1 MFDQPDFDDHEA
13 LHSFNDRATGM
24 RCIIALHST
33 HLGPGAGGCRFW
45 RYPSTQAAITDA
57 LRLSRGMSYKNAM
70 AGLPVGGGKAVLLAG
85 GPEKSDALMGA
96 LGRAI
101 DSLGGR
107 YVTAEDVGMTP
118 HDMVSIARATRHVAG
133 LPVAEGEVGGTPS
146 PATSEGAF
154 VGMRAGLV
162 RALGTTSFEG
172 VHVAIQGVGAVGEGL
187 AERLAHAGA
196 RLTLADIDQGR
207 ADALGKRLGAEV
219 IGAEEIMAIEADV
232 FSPNALGAI
241 LNPRTIPALKVKLI
255 AGAANNQ
262 LETPEDGVRLHRRG
276 ILYAPDYVL
285 NAGGIINVTA
295 QYLGERD
302 AGRVMAQVRG
312 IEQRLGHVFDE
323 AASEGLPPGEVAD
336 RMARRLIG
344 RG

>member
-13 LHSFNDRATGM
+13 LHLFNDAQTGM
-24 RCIIALHST
+24 RCIVALHST
-33 HLGPGAGGCRFW
+33 HLGPGSGGCRYW
-45 RYPSTQAAITDA
+45 RYANTQAAITDA

-70 AGLPVGGGKAVLLAG
+70 AGLPAGGGKAVLLAG
-85 GPEKSDALMGA
+85 GSPKRAELMEA

-101 DSLGGR
+101 DSLNGR
-107 YVTAEDVGMTP
+107 YVTAEDVGMSSE
-118 HDMVSIARATRHVAG
+118 DMINIARATRHVAG
-133 LPVAEGEVGGTPS
+133 LPVRVGEVGGTPS
-146 PATSEGAF
+146 PATAEGAF
-154 VGMRAGLV
+154 VGMRAGLR
-162 RALGTTSFEG
+162 RALGREDFQG

-187 AERLAHAGA
+187 AERLAAAGA
-196 RLTLADIDQGR
+196 RLTLADIDRTR
-207 ADALGKRLGAEV
+207 ADALSKRLGAAV
-219 IGAEEIMAIEADV
+219 VDADEIMTVEADV

-241 LNPRTIPALKVKLI
+241 LNPRTIPALRCKLV

-262 LETPEDGVRLHRRG
+262 LETAQDGQRLHARG

-295 QYLGERD
+295 QYLGETNP
-302 AGRVMAQVRG
+302 GTVMAQVHG
-312 IEQRLGHVFDE
+312 IETRLETVFDE
-323 AASEGLPPGEVAD
+323 AARENLPPGEVAD

>member
-13 LHSFNDRATGM
+13 LHLFNDARTGM
-24 RCIIALHST
+24 RCVIALHST

-45 RYPSTQAAITDA
+45 RYPNTQAAITDA

-70 AGLPVGGGKAVLLAG
+70 AGLPAGGGKAVLLGG
-85 GPEKSDALMGA
+85 GPAKSAELMGA

-101 DSLGGR
+101 ESLNGR
-107 YVTAEDVGMTP
+107 YVTAEDVGMSP
-118 HDMVSIARATRHVAG
+118 EDMVNIARATRHVAG

-154 VGMRAGLV
+154 VGMRAGLR
-162 RALGTTSFEG
+162 RALGREDFAG
-172 VHVAIQGVGAVGEGL
+172 VHVAIQGIGAVGEGL
-187 AERLAHAGA
+187 AERLAVAGA
-196 RLTLADIDQGR
+196 RLTLADIDRAR
-207 ADALGKRLGAEV
+207 ADALGKRLGAAV
-219 IGAEEIMAIEADV
+219 VGAEEIMAIECDV

-241 LNPRTIPALKVKLI
+241 LNPRTIPALRCKLI

-262 LETPEDGVRLHRRG
+262 LETAEDGRRLHRRG

-302 AGRVMAQVRG
+302 PGRVMAQVHG
-312 IEQRLGHVFDE
+312 IEQRLTHVFDE
-323 AASEGLPPGEVAD
+323 AAEEGLPPGEIAD

>member
-1 MFDQPDFDDHEA
+1 MFDQQDFDDHEA
-13 LHSFNDRATGM
+13 LHLFNDRATGM

-45 RYPSTQAAITDA
+45 RYPSVVAAVTDA

-70 AGLPVGGGKAVLLAG
+70 AGLPMGGGKAVLLGG
-85 GPEKSDALMGA
+85 GPAKTPVLMAA

-107 YVTAEDVGMTP
+107 YVTAEDVGMSP
-118 HDMVSIARATRHVAG
+118 DDMIGIARATRYVAG
-133 LPVAEGEVGGTPS
+133 LPVAKGEVGGTPS

-154 VGMRAGLV
+154 VGMRAGLK
-162 RALGTTSFEG
+162 RALGREDFSG
-172 VHVAIQGVGAVGEGL
+172 IHVAIQGVGAVGEGL
-187 AERLAHAGA
+187 AERLAQAGA
-196 RLTLADIDQGR
+196 RLTLADIDRAR
-207 ADALGKRLGAEV
+207 ADAQGKRLGAHV
-219 IGAEEIMAIEADV
+219 VGAEEIMAIDADV

-302 AGRVMAQVRG
+302 PARVMAQVHG

-323 AASEGLPPGEVAD
+323 AAEEGLPPGEVAD